1 VTVEPDI
8 ESDPSERLAAH
19 EPSQPACHLTFPLAG
34 KTVPEEIGDHEIEN
48 PVAEEF
54 EPLVVARDGTAT
66 CFSFCRRRCAGMRQ
80 SFAEQC
86 RTFEDMANRLS
97 KILAGRKG
105 LSGVSHAR

>member
-1 VTVEPDI
+1 
-8 ESDPSERLAAH
+8 
-19 EPSQPACHLTFPLAG
+19 
-34 KTVPEEIGDHEIEN
+34 
-48 PVAEEF
+48 
-54 EPLVVARDGTAT
+54 
-66 CFSFCRRRCAGMRQ
+66 MRQ